1 MRAFPMLTVVAVC
14 AGAALSA
21 CAATGQGQP
30 TYGERLDRLSADCA
44 ARGGI
49 LASSG
54 ANQGRPETDN
64 LCRIAGGATRIE
76 RQD

>member
-1 MRAFPMLTVVAVC
+1 MRAFPMLTAAAIF

-21 CAATGQGQP
+21 CATTGREQP
-30 TYGERLDRLSADCA
+30 TYGERLDRLSADCT

-49 LASSG
+49 LVSSG
-54 ANQGRPETDN
+54 VNQGRPETDN
-64 LCRIAGGATRIE
+64 VCRIAGGATRIE